1 MSWEECAGTRLL
13 QKKSAPWE
21 KKHDHKTE
29 HHHSQGWQTG
39 EVSLHG
45 SSWSITYVV
54 VVGWVSVWHWPA
66 KLGPT
71 LRFCC
76 PWLLQVLFFHWKIWR
91 YTCYKKYNIYIYI
104 YLFGMPSDHHDLFC
118 LEPGSVNLGLA
129 SSHGWCHLWP
139 KMCSPQRWYNEILSA
154 LTRFVFSQVNYHI
167 TLKTKT
173 YSEFWSQAFYIL
185 LDSTSP
191 PMSRRLCRPNGLQVR
206 LMTVD
211 KNLSWF

>member
-1 MSWEECAGTRLL
+1 MGRVRWNTFIAEKICTMREETWSQDWTSSLPRVTDRGSLAAAWFKSVNHLCCGGWLGTCMALACKAGPNPQVLLSVAASGVILSLENMTLHLL
-13 QKKSAPWE
+13 QKN
-21 KKHDHKTE
+21 
-29 HHHSQGWQTG
+29 
-39 EVSLHG
+39 
-45 SSWSITYVV
+45 IT
-54 VVGWVSVWHWPA
+54 
-66 KLGPT
+66 
-71 LRFCC
+71 
-76 PWLLQVLFFHWKIWR
+76 
-91 YTCYKKYNIYIYI
+91 YI
-104 YLFGMPSDHHDLFC
+104 YLYLFIYLVCHHDLFC

-129 SSHGWCHLWP
+129 SSHGRCHLWP
-139 KMCSPQRWYNEILSA
+139 KMCSPQTRYNEILSA
-154 LTRFVFSQVNYHI
+154 LTRFVFSQVNYHV